1 MYCLCYDLYTSSG
14 KYSEEILKSL
24 ENIKN
29 SKNLRNF
36 TLMFRQLPFH
46 CMVSIVCGCFQSRT
60 LERLEIQVIE
70 VRVYYKLCPVL
81 QFLVY
86 CTVV

>member
-14 KYSEEILKSL
+14 KCPEEVLKSF

-29 SKNLRNF
+29 SKNLRDF
-36 TLMFRQLPFH
+36 TLELRQLPSH
-46 CMVSIVCGCFQSRT
+46 YMASIVCGCFQSRT
-60 LERLEIQVIE
+60 LEKLKIE
-70 VRVYYKLCPVL
+70 VEKVRVYYKLCPIL

-86 CTVV
+86 CIVV

>member
-1 MYCLCYDLYTSSG
+1 MYYLCYNLYTSSG
-14 KYSEEILKSL
+14 KYSEEVLKSL

-29 SKNLRNF
+29 SKNLRDF
-36 TLMFRQLPFH
+36 TLILRELPSHYMAF
-46 CMVSIVCGCFQSRT
+46 IVCGCFQSRT
-60 LERLEIQVIE
+60 LEKLKIDVKE
-70 VRVYYKLCPVL
+70 VRVYYKLCPIL

>member
-14 KYSEEILKSL
+14 KYSEEVLKSL

-29 SKNLRNF
+29 SKNPRDF
-36 TLMFRQLPFH
+36 TLILRELPFH
-46 CMVSIVCGCFQSRT
+46 YMASIVCGCFQSRT
-60 LERLEIQVIE
+60 LEKLKIQVTE
-70 VRVYYKLCPVL
+70 VRVFYNLCPIL

>member
-1 MYCLCYDLYTSSG
+1 MYCLCYDLHTSSG
-14 KYSEEILKSL
+14 KYSEEVLKSL

-36 TLMFRQLPFH
+36 TLELRQLPSH
-46 CMVSIVCGCFQSRT
+46 YMASIACGCFQSRT
-60 LERLEIQVIE
+60 LEKLEILVDK
-70 VRVYYKLCPVL
+70 VRVYYKLCPIL
-81 QFLVY
+81 QFQVY

>member
-14 KYSEEILKSL
+14 KYSEEVLKSL

-29 SKNLRNF
+29 SKNLREC
-36 TLMFRQLPFH
+36 TLELGQLPFH
-46 CMVSIVCGCFQSRT
+46 FMASILCGCFQSRT
-60 LERLEIQVIE
+60 LEKITILVKE
-70 VRVYYKLCPVL
+70 VRVYYKLCPIL
-81 QFLVY
+81 QILVY